1 MTDAARQDRAG
12 RSSRGYLARSTEP
25 LHVLVFLLPL
35 IVLYEIGSAA
45 WLVDPETGGILET
58 IRAHRLFYKFFEIFG
73 VGGAMLPGVALVVVL
88 LVWHALSKKSWR
100 VRPAVVG
107 LMAIESAAWTL
118 PLLVLGQAA
127 GLVALAAG
135 AGAGIDDRPLGAS
148 VTIAVGAGLYEEL
161 LFRMVAIALL
171 HFILVDL
178 IQIGDRAGTWAA
190 VAIAALAFAVYHDDW
205 SARFVFLM
213 IAGGYFGALYVTRG
227 FGVVVGA
234 HALYDIIVLTL

>member
-1 MTDAARQDRAG
+1 MAG
-12 RSSRGYLARSTEP
+12 ATRTERTGRHTTGYLDRSTEP

-35 IVLYEIGSAA
+35 IVIYEVGSAI
-45 WLVDPETGGILET
+45 WLVDPATGGILET
-58 IRAHRLFYKFFEIFG
+58 IRAHRLLYKFFETFG
-73 VGGAMLPGVALVVVL
+73 AAGAMLPGVALIVVL

-100 VRPAVVG
+100 IRPGVVG
-107 LMAIESAAWTL
+107 LMALESAAWTL

-135 AGAGIDDRPLGAS
+135 AGPTGRPFGAS

-161 LFRMVAIALL
+161 LFRMVAIAVL

-178 IQIGDRAGTWAA
+178 IQIGERAGTWTAVALAA
-190 VAIAALAFAVYHDDW
+190 VAFAVYHDDW
-205 SARFVFLM
+205 SARFVFL
-213 IAGGYFGALYVTRG
+213 IAAGGFFGALYVTRG

-234 HALYDIIVLTL
+234 HALYDVIVLTF